1 MYFSLYKFIIL
12 MQNLKYKLHQ
22 ASYLIIE
29 CILKQNFNNMFIF
42 ADKRGGG
49 GSKIAK
55 KHYVI
60 F

>member
-1 MYFSLYKFIIL
+1 